1 MATNFARKGRKT
13 GQIDDYRPILAADA
27 HDQKVRV
34 RACFEHLRD
43 LANER
48 SRQKVRR
55 GFESLTIEHEPTSLR
70 FNAPSPFSLIGS
82 SAATCLGG

>member
-13 GQIDDYRPILAADA
+13 SKSDDFRLILAADA
-27 HDQKVRV
+27 HDQKSRI

-43 LANER
+43 LNNER
-48 SRQKVRR
+48 SLQDVRR
-55 GFESLTIEHEPTSLR
+55 GFENLAIEHEATALR

-82 SAATCLGG
+82 SAATLVGC